1 MAFAPYL
8 LRCQPDLRRTEH
20 RIRQAASARHGVKGA
35 LFSERKSLSKNKTFE
50 ERIDVARVARAVRP
64 TGVVAEA
71 LRG

>member
-1 MAFAPYL
+1 
-8 LRCQPDLRRTEH
+8 
-20 RIRQAASARHGVKGA
+20 VKGA
-35 LFSERKSLSKNKTFE
+35 LFSERKSLSKNKNFE